1 MSDRMILKS
10 LKRYIIHL
18 AHLTINKNVRQ
29 ITKMTYVMRQIFLI
43 SVDAKFNQEKE
54 AKLKNKIVLKITLV
68 LLHQTVYLCTQ
79 CVVELSSINR

>member
-1 MSDRMILKS
+1 MPQIL
-10 LKRYIIHL
+10 
-18 AHLTINKNVRQ
+18 
-29 ITKMTYVMRQIFLI
+29 LI

-68 LLHQTVYLCTQ
+68 LLLQTVYLCTQ